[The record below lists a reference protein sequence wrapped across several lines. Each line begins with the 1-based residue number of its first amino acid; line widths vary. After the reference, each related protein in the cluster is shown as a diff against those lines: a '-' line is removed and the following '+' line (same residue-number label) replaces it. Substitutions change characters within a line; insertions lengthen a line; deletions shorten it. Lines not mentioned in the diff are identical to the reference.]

1 MTQATTPLTLEEY
14 LAVDGEE
21 WIRLGLPEGRCEY
34 QDGALQELPPESDLN
49 DRIALNLRDY
59 LIEQV
64 SNEWLIR
71 IHSCEI
77 AVPKIRSQDP
87 ATRFPDLVI
96 LEEKHLPI
104 IERRLAIPLNTV
116 PPKLIAEVVSPGEKN
131 EARDDQDKRAQY
143 AARGIPEYWLLEPH
157 YDRIRVQEL
166 RNGEYVEKGVFRGI
180 DRLVSKTFPHLRLTA
195 GQMLTFVTS
204 RLKQEIERA
213 DRAEQAEQRAEQQ
226 AEAER
231 QRAERAE
238 EQVES
243 ERMRAEQAEAQ
254 LAAERQQA
262 EQQAE
267 AERQRAERLAA
278 QLRAMGINP
287 DEI

>member
-77 AVPKIRSQDP
+77 AVLKIRSQDP
-87 ATRFPDLVI
+87 ATRFPDLAI
-96 LEEKHLPI
+96 LEEEHLSI
-104 IERRLAIPLNTV
+104 IQRRLAIPLNTV

-131 EARDDQDKRAQY
+131 EARDD
-143 AARGIPEYWLLEPH
+143 
-157 YDRIRVQEL
+157 
-166 RNGEYVEKGVFRGI
+166 
-180 DRLVSKTFPHLRLTA
+180 S
-195 GQMLTFVTS
+195 GQASTVCRT
-204 RLKQEIERA
+204 
-213 DRAEQAEQRAEQQ
+213 
-226 AEAER
+226 
-231 QRAERAE
+231 
-238 EQVES
+238 
-243 ERMRAEQAEAQ
+243 
-254 LAAERQQA
+254 
-262 EQQAE
+262 
-267 AERQRAERLAA
+267 
-278 QLRAMGINP
+278 GHP
-287 DEI
+287 

>member
-1 MTQATTPLTLEEY
+1 MTPATTPLTLEEY
-14 LAVDGEE
+14 LALDGEE

-96 LEEKHLPI
+96 LEEEHLPI

-131 EARDDQDKRAQY
+131 EARDDRDKRAQY
-143 AARGIPEYWLLEPH
+143 AARGISEYWLLEPH

-166 RNGEYVEKGVFRGI
+166 RNGVYVEMGVFRGG
-180 DRLVSKTFPHLRLTA
+180 DRLVSKTFPNLRLTA

-213 DRAEQAEQRAEQQ
+213 EQAEQQ

-238 EQVES
+238 QQVES

-262 EQQAE
+262 E
-267 AERQRAERLAA
+267 RLAA

-287 DEI
+287 EEI

>member
-1 MTQATTPLTLEEY
+1 VNLMTQATTPLTLEEY

-96 LEEKHLPI
+96 LQEEHLPI

-131 EARDDQDKRAQY
+131 EARDDKDKRAQY

-166 RNGEYVEKGVFRGI
+166 RNGEYVEMGVFRGN
-180 DRLVSKTFPHLRLTA
+180 DRLVSKTFPNLRLTA

-204 RLKQEIERA
+204 RLRQEIERA
-213 DRAEQAEQRAEQQ
+213 ERAEQQAEAERQRAERAERAEQQAEAERQRAEQAEQRAEQQ

-231 QRAERAE
+231 QRAD
-238 EQVES
+238 
-243 ERMRAEQAEAQ
+243 
-254 LAAERQQA
+254 
-262 EQQAE
+262 
-267 AERQRAERLAA
+267 RLAA